1 MKKAILGVAITLSMG
16 LSVSGGAY
24 AALASDANLSGSGS
38 FAMEVSTG
46 FFLPTA
52 VTTLNGIDIGT
63 AQAASGSHTGPV
75 DGSESPNIDNAWLFF
90 GNTGMH
96 QTTSAVNIAS
106 DDGAGNVL
114 LDFSGWNVT
123 WNGISSIPMG
133 AGAHTTTSGA
143 SNPEGQ
149 AILSCGNTCEF
160 GDTFSLEY
168 SGRVPNPDASTFAG
182 VAYRFDLTG
191 TIGTSAVPV
200 PAAVWLFGSG
210 LLGLVG
216 VARRKKTA

>member
-1 MKKAILGVAITLSMG
+1 MKKAILAGAVAMTMG
-16 LSVSGGAY
+16 LSANSAY
-24 AALASDANLSGSGS
+24 AALASDANLAGSGS

-63 AQAASGSHTGPV
+63 AQAASGSHVGAPN
-75 DGSESPNIDNAWLFF
+75 GSESPNIDNPWAFF

-96 QTTSAVNIAS
+96 QTTSAVNIVS

-114 LDFSGWNVT
+114 LDFSGWDVT
-123 WNGISSIPMG
+123 WNGIPSIPMG
-133 AGAHTTTSGA
+133 AGAHTTTGGA
-143 SNPEGQ
+143 ANPEGQ
-149 AILSCGNTCEF
+149 AILTCGNTCEE
-160 GDTFSLEY
+160 GDTFSLAY
-168 SGRVPNPDASTFAG
+168 SGRVPDPDASSFAG
-182 VAYRFDLTG
+182 VAYRFDLSG
-191 TIGTSAVPV
+191 TVGSAAVPV

-216 VARRKKTA
+216 VARRKKAA